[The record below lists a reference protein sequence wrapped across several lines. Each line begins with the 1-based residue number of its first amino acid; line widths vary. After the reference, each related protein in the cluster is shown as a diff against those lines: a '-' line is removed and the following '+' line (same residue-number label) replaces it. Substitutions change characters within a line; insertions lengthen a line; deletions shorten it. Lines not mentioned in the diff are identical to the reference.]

1 MPCKFP
7 DATNKFGDVPQ
18 ACRHGLDQDLSLPWL
33 REMMAMR
40 VQAM

>member
-18 ACRHGLDQDLSLPWL
+18 ACQCGLDQDLSLLWL
-33 REMMAMR
+33 REMMATR